1 MNKKIALILGL
12 SGFVLLLAVAGGLYR
27 TLSEDNT
34 PDTLLAAQATPVPA
48 ASTPEEG
55 QNAPEATAEP
65 QPEEGEDEAEEE
77 EPAVQAAPDFT
88 VYDADGNAVN
98 LSDFAG
104 KPIVVNFWASWCG
117 PCKMLSPIVDQIAD
131 EANGF
136 KVGKINVDDEPQLAA
151 RFNVMSIPT
160 LMVFKNGQVTNT
172 SVGVK
177 PKAAILAML

>member
-1 MNKKIALILGL
+1 MSVITITTAN
-12 SGFVLLLAVAGGLYR
+12 FEQEVLHSDV
-27 TLSEDNT
+27 
-34 PDTLLAAQATPVPA
+34 PVL
-48 ASTPEEG
+48 
-55 QNAPEATAEP
+55 
-65 QPEEGEDEAEEE
+65 
-77 EPAVQAAPDFT
+77 VDF
-88 VYDADGNAVN
+88 
-98 LSDFAG
+98 L
-104 KPIVVNFWASWCG
+104 ASWCG

-160 LMVFKNGQVTNT
+160 LMVFKNGQVTGT